1 MAFFSGSSFSSAG
14 WGSLDLICS
23 FLKNLNL
30 DVKELAAMCLS
41 QVWRNR
47 NSLVFKG
54 IGRDSD
60 FTALMAKNTLRSFRE
75 ANYNPT
81 RDGVAQS

>member
-1 MAFFSGSSFSSAG
+1 
-14 WGSLDLICS
+14 
-23 FLKNLNL
+23 
-30 DVKELAAMCLS
+30 MCLS